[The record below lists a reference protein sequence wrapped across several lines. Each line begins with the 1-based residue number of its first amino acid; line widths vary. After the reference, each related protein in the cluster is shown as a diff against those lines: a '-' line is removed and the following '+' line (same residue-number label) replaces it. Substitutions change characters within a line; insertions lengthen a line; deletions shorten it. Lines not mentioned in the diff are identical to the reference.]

1 MKVALVSP
9 YDLTVPGGVQSH
21 VLHLAEQLRRAGDQV
36 VVVGP
41 GDGDGHLGVGGSIR
55 MRFNGSVAPIG
66 LTGAAHRNTRRALQA
81 LGADVVHVHEPMV
94 PLVGWAAATHG
105 AAPTVATFHAW
116 SDRVRAYRTLRPMGR
131 RVLRHLDEALAV
143 SPAAAG
149 YHARALG
156 VDRSH
161 FTIAPNGVD
170 VARFANATPDP
181 ALADPDGPTLLFV
194 GRFEPRKGLEPL
206 LRGFVS
212 LAERHPQV
220 RLLVVGDGPQAER
233 CRSLVPEPLRNN
245 VRFLGR
251 VSDEDLA
258 ACYASADLF
267 VAPALGGESFGIV
280 LLEAMAA
287 GCAIVASDIP
297 GYRSVLQEGR
307 EGCFA
312 PPGDPGALAD
322 VLASLVADPD
332 RVAAMSRRGRSTAAD
347 YDWPVLTAQVRA
359 IYQRAIAG

>member
-21 VLHLAEQLRRAGDQV
+21 VLHLADELRRAGDQV

-41 GDGDGHLGVGGSIR
+41 GDGEDHLGVGGSVR

-66 LTGAAHRNTRRALQA
+66 LTAASHRKTRRALAA

-94 PLVGWAAATHG
+94 PFVGWAAATHDV
-105 AAPTVATFHAW
+105 APTVATFHAW
-116 SDRVRAYRTLRPMGR
+116 SDQVRAYRMLRPMGR
-131 RVLRHLDEALAV
+131 RVLRHLDAALAV

-156 VDRSH
+156 VHPSH
-161 FTIAPNGVD
+161 FGIAPNGVD
-170 VARFANATPDP
+170 VARFADATPDP
-181 ALADPDGPTLLFV
+181 ALANPDRPTLLFV

-206 LRGFVS
+206 LRAFVL
-212 LAERHPQV
+212 LAKRHPGV

-233 CRSLVPEPLRNN
+233 CRALVPASLRDD
-245 VRFLGR
+245 VQFLGR
-251 VSDEDLA
+251 VTDDDLA
-258 ACYASADLF
+258 ACYASADVF

-287 GCAIVASDIP
+287 GCAVVASDIP
-297 GYRSVLQEGR
+297 GYRSVLQEGH
-307 EGCFA
+307 EGRFA
-312 PPGDPGALAD
+312 RPGDPEALAD
-322 VLASLVADPD
+322 VLASLVSDPD
-332 RVAAMSRRGRSTAAD
+332 RVAAMARQGRATAAD
-347 YDWPVLTAQVRA
+347 YDWPVLTAQVRT
-359 IYQRAIAG
+359 IYQDVFAA